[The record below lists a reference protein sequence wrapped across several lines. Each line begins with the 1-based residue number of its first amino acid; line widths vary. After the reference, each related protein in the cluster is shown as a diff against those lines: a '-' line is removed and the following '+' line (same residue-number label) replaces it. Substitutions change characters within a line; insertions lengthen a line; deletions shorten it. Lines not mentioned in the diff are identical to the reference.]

1 MSFLGKSFLATDSLS
16 PEQTLFLFEKARK
29 IRDRKPYP
37 AQNKTVA
44 LMFFEPSTRTRASFE
59 MAAYRL
65 GLHVLTLDP
74 SRSSV
79 VKGETIEDTAANIEA
94 LGPDCIVVRHS
105 GAGMPQQ
112 LSRKV
117 KIPVVNAGDGMR
129 GHPTQ
134 ALLDAFTILE
144 ERGQIKGEK
153 VLLVGDIMHSRV
165 ARSNFELLTKLGA
178 SIGVCGP
185 ATLRPPSLKE
195 KGYQVF
201 TNFEEGL
208 EWATVCM
215 LLRIQTERMESFQIP
230 SMDEYNSR
238 FGLTVDRLRFLN
250 KNAIIMHPGPVN
262 RGVEISSQAMEDSR
276 CKILTQVKNGV
287 FVRSALLSEI
297 LGVEA

>member
-1 MSFLGKSFLATDSLS
+1 MSFLGKSFLDTDSLS
-16 PEQTLFLFEKARK
+16 PEQTLSLFEKAKK
-29 IRDRKPYP
+29 IRSRKPYP
-37 AQNKTVA
+37 AQNKTAA

-74 SRSSV
+74 SKSSV
-79 VKGETIEDTAANIEA
+79 VKGETIEDTASNIEA

-117 KIPVVNAGDGMR
+117 KIPVINAGDGMR
-129 GHPTQ
+129 AHPTQ

-153 VLLVGDIMHSRV
+153 VLLVGDVMHSRV
-165 ARSNFELLTKLGA
+165 ARSNFSLLTKLGA
-178 SIGVCGP
+178 TIGVCAP
-185 ATLRPPSLKE
+185 STLRPERLREEGYNLFTSL
-195 KGYQVF
+195 
-201 TNFEEGL
+201 EEGL
-208 EWATVCM
+208 EWASVCM
-215 LLRIQTERMESFQIP
+215 LLRIQTERMQAFQIP
-230 SMDEYNSR
+230 SMDEYHAR
-238 FGLTVDRLRFLN
+238 FGLTNEKLRYFR
-250 KNAIIMHPGPVN
+250 KDGIIMHPGPVN

-276 CKILTQVKNGV
+276 CKILTQVRNGV

-297 LGVEA
+297 LGVET